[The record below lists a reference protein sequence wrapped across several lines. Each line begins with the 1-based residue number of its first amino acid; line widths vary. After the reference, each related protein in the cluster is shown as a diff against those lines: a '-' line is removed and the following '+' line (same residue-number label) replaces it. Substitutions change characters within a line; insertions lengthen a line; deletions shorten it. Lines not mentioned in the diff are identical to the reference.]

1 MTGQLQG
8 TTPSAAPPGGA
19 PGQPIVEIDNL
30 ALTYPGGVSAL
41 QGCSLTVHPGEFIIL
56 LGPSGCGKSTL
67 LQILSGLLR
76 PTGGEVR
83 IAGRVNPPPGKDRG
97 FVFQHAGLL
106 PWFDVY
112 TNIEIGLR
120 AKGLSK
126 REAREIS
133 ERQIRLMGLEGFGT
147 KFPHQLSG
155 GMQQRVGVARAFAID
170 PPILLMD
177 EPFGALDAQT
187 RVLLQE
193 EMIRLWEGSG
203 KTVIFVTHSIEEAIF
218 LGDRIFVMTSRP
230 GRIREVVDVNLPRP
244 RSEKTRYTPDY
255 LALDAKLWAM
265 IRGDAERAIAGGGA
279 VVDDAPGP
287 GGAVG

>member
-1 MTGQLQG
+1 MTGDPQHID
-8 TTPSAAPPGGA
+8 GA
-19 PGQPIVEIDNL
+19 SPIVEIRDL
-30 ALTYPGGVSAL
+30 SLTYPGGVQAIAD
-41 QGCSLTVHPGEFIIL
+41 CSLSVRPGEFIIL

-67 LQILSGLLR
+67 LQVLSGLLK
-76 PTGGEVR
+76 PTSGEVR
-83 IAGRVNPPPGKDRG
+83 VAGRVNPPPGKDRG

-120 AKGLSK
+120 AKGLS
-126 REAREIS
+126 RQEARQIS
-133 ERQIRLMGLEGFGT
+133 EGQIRTMGLDGFGT
-147 KFPHQLSG
+147 KYPHQLSG

-218 LGDRIFVMTSRP
+218 LGDRIFVMTARP
-230 GRIREVVDVNLPRP
+230 GKIREVVDVNLPRP
-244 RSEKTRYTPDY
+244 RSEATRYKPEY
-255 LALDAKLWAM
+255 LTLNAKLWSM
-265 IRGDAERAIAGGGA
+265 IRGDAARAIAG
-279 VVDDAPGP
+279 VTDGP
-287 GGAVG
+287 VAEGVEA

>member
-1 MTGQLQG
+1 LAGEPTR
-8 TTPSAAPPGGA
+8 TET
-19 PGQPIVEIDNL
+19 QPIVEIRDL
-30 ALTYPGGVSAL
+30 ALAYAGGVQAL
-41 QGCSLTVHPGEFIIL
+41 DGCSLSVRPGEFVVL

-76 PTGGEVR
+76 PTSGEVR
-83 IAGRVNPPPGKDRG
+83 IDGRVNPPPGKDRG
-97 FVFQHAGLL
+97 VVFQHAGLL
-106 PWFDVY
+106 PWFDVS

-126 REAREIS
+126 AQAREIS
-133 ERQIRLMGLEGFGT
+133 DGQIRLMGLEGFGR

-193 EMIRLWEGSG
+193 ELIRLWEGSG

-218 LGDRIFVMTSRP
+218 LGDRILVMTARP
-230 GRIREVVDVNLPRP
+230 GRIREVIDVNLPRP
-244 RSEKTRYTPDY
+244 RSEATRYTPEY
-255 LALDAKLWAM
+255 LALDARLWSM
-265 IRGDAERAIAGGGA
+265 IRGDAERAIEGGGE
-279 VVDDAPGP
+279 
-287 GGAVG
+287 

>member
-1 MTGQLQG
+1 MMAGDPSR
-8 TTPSAAPPGGA
+8 TPSH
-19 PGQPIVEIDNL
+19 QPIVEIHDL
-30 ALTYPGGVSAL
+30 SLTYPGRVTAL
-41 QGCSLTVHPGEFIIL
+41 EHCSLSVRPAEFIVL

-67 LQILSGLLR
+67 LQILAGLLK
-76 PTGGEVR
+76 PTTGEVR
-83 IAGRVNPPPGKDRG
+83 IAGKVNPPPGKDRG

-126 REAREIS
+126 PQAREIS
-133 ERQIRLMGLEGFGT
+133 EKQIQKMGLEGFGA
-147 KFPHQLSG
+147 KYPHQLSG

-218 LGDRIFVMTSRP
+218 LGDRILVMTARP

-244 RSEKTRYTPDY
+244 RGEQTRYEPAY
-255 LALDAKLWAM
+255 VELNARLWSM
-265 IRGDAERAIAGGGA
+265 IRGDAERAIVGEGGPKLQA
-279 VVDDAPGP
+279 AE
-287 GGAVG
+287 A

>member
-1 MTGQLQG
+1 MTGDPQR
-8 TTPSAAPPGGA
+8 PDAAQA
-19 PGQPIVEIDNL
+19 IVEIRDL
-30 ALTYPGGVSAL
+30 SLTYPGGVGAL
-41 QGCSLTVHPGEFIIL
+41 QDCSLSVMPGEFIIL

-67 LQILSGLLR
+67 LQILAGLLK
-76 PTGGEVR
+76 PTTGEVR

-120 AKGLSK
+120 AKGLS
-126 REAREIS
+126 RSQAREIS
-133 ERQIRLMGLEGFGT
+133 EQQIRKMGLDGFGT
-147 KFPHQLSG
+147 KYPHQLSG

-218 LGDRIFVMTSRP
+218 LGDRVFVMTARP
-230 GRIREVVDVNLPRP
+230 GKIREVVDVNLPRP
-244 RSEKTRYTPDY
+244 RSEATRYTSEY
-255 LALDAKLWAM
+255 LALDAKLWSM
-265 IRGDAERAIAGGGA
+265 IRGDAQRAIGGVVEAPEPAG
-279 VVDDAPGP
+279 AP
-287 GGAVG
+287 A

>member
-1 MTGQLQG
+1 MTGEFQG
-8 TTPSAAPPGGA
+8 TTPSVMTPGGA
-19 PGQPIVEIDNL
+19 MGQPIVEIDNL

-41 QGCSLTVHPGEFIIL
+41 QGCSLAVQPGEFIIL

-76 PTGGEVR
+76 PTAGEVR
-83 IAGRVNPPPGKDRG
+83 VAGRVNPPPGKDRG

-133 ERQIRLMGLEGFGT
+133 ERQIRLMGLDGFGT

-218 LGDRIFVMTSRP
+218 LGDRIFVMTSWP

-244 RSEKTRYTPDY
+244 RSEKTRYTPEY

-265 IRGDAERAIAGGGA
+265 IRGDAERAIGGGTPGSGGA
-279 VVDDAPGP
+279 VE
-287 GGAVG
+287 